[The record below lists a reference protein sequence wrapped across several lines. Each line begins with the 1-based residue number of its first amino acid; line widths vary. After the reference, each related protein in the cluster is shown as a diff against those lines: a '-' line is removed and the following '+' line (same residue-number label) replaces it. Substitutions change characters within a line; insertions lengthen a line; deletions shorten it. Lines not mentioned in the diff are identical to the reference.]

1 MKRVLASLE
10 ANYRPSKR
18 TRTGQGRGN
27 KRRNVV
33 TYMVVACALQRKSLT
48 RPFCAHR
55 SVKIPSTRFFQTK
68 LSPPALIPERT
79 YRLSYRRRFPKN
91 SEGFLLKIEAVPG
104 KAVGSRL
111 GFLFSLERARGRS
124 RKRTRCNA
132 RGMAGVTRVVREASL
147 SAFSLRACDAAA
159 EADGRG
165 QKEGGIEP
173 RGSASL
179 LLAYETKQLFR
190 TANATSSVSAQTN
203 IKSASQT

>member
-18 TRTGQGRGN
+18 TLTGQGRGN
-27 KRRNVV
+27 KGRNVL
-33 TYMVVACALQRKSLT
+33 TYRVVACALQRKSLT
-48 RPFCAHR
+48 LPFSAHR

-111 GFLFSLERARGRS
+111 CFLFSGFSLERARGRS
-124 RKRTRCNA
+124 RSPQRTRCNA
-132 RGMAGVTRVVREASL
+132 RGMAGVRRPRL
-147 SAFSLRACDAAA
+147 LFRCDGAAGA

-190 TANATSSVSAQTN
+190 TANATSSVSAQKN